1 VEQHAE
7 RPANAA
13 EHFHDG
19 VGDGVV
25 LGGQFG
31 LGGDRGDARHD
42 EFPYLLLVWRQIM
55 LSMLEAGQTPAPC
68 VIFLQHSSIP
78 EILP

>member
-1 VEQHAE
+1 MDRKLMEAGL
-7 RPANAA
+7 AA
-13 EHFHDG
+13 RRA
-19 VGDGVV
+19 V

-68 VIFLQHSSIP
+68 VIFLLHSSIP
-78 EILP
+78 EIVL